1 VSVSLSV
8 LCTFRHMLT
17 RASRH
22 CWSDSHRSRVNLS

>member
-1 VSVSLSV
+1 
-8 LCTFRHMLT
+8 MLT